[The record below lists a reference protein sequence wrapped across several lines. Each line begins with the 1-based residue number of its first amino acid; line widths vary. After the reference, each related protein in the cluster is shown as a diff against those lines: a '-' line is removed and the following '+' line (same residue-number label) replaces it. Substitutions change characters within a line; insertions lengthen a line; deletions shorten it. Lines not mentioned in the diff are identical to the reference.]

1 MTAQPQI
8 SEFTNPR
15 TSTLK
20 QPVFMRANVTEHF
33 WGFEVRPN
41 EQVLDVAVLMRAMTG
56 FFAGTAFIAAL
67 GVWLLPSMA
76 FATAAFS
83 SKLIVSGL
91 LMFATVM
98 LARVAARGTQVRVQ
112 FDTSTGELREV
123 IDGAFGGGLVL
134 STHGLDAVEAVQV
147 VESRENRGFGQVQ
160 VRVQGVGVI
169 SAGDGAVSALS
180 VLRDRIANDCGLEAS
195 GPVRETVWGGPLA
208 A

>member
-41 EQVLDVAVLMRAMTG
+41 EHVFDVAVLMRAMTG

-123 IDGAFGGGLVL
+123 VDGAFGGRLVL
-134 STHGLDAVEAVQV
+134 ATHGLDAVEAVQV

-160 VRVQGVGVI
+160 IRVKGAGAI
-169 SAGDGAVSALS
+169 SAGDGAVSALA
-180 VLRDRIANDCGLEAS
+180 VLRDRIASDCGLEAS
-195 GPVRETVWGGPLA
+195 GPVREAVWGGPLVA
-208 A
+208 